1 MGDVM
6 NTSSLKLTFAIVCL
20 FVAVSLGG
28 CGGTKVLK
36 EEQPIQTT
44 KPLAIASD
52 QQITATIDWVIVR
65 DGPGTWAKNADWD
78 EYLLRVNNESD
89 QPIQVTR
96 VTVVDS
102 LDTQVESQAG
112 RKQLVKNSK
121 KTARRYKKS
130 GVKVKAGRGAGTMLI
145 AGAAVTAVGVG
156 AATAVAYGGFM
167 GGAAAA
173 GSAGAAAGGLL
184 LLGPALAVGGVV
196 RGVNNSKVNNR
207 IEERQTVLPI
217 EIPANVEQNL
227 DVFFPLAPS
236 PKLVELVY
244 SDATGEHILL
254 IDTNAA
260 LEGLHIE
267 QPTE

>member
-1 MGDVM
+1 
-6 NTSSLKLTFAIVCL
+6 
-20 FVAVSLGG
+20 
-28 CGGTKVLK
+28 VLK

-44 KPLAIASD
+44 QPLAIASD

-102 LDTQVESQAG
+102 LDTQIESQAG

-130 GVKVKAGRGAGTMLI
+130 GVKVKAGRGAGTMLV
-145 AGAAVTAVGVG
+145 AGAAVTVVGVG
-156 AATAVAYGGFM
+156 AATAVAYGGIM
-167 GGAAAA
+167 GGAATA

-184 LLGPALAVGGVV
+184 LLGPAIAIGGVV
-196 RGVNNSKVNNR
+196 RGVNNSKVNKR
-207 IEERQTVLPI
+207 IEERQTVLPL
-217 EIPANVEQNL
+217 EVPANVEQDL